1 MMMQGGG
8 AQKLK
13 GFDMMGWVE
22 GGKEVEGGAG
32 TSLPKSQEAYIIAAL
47 NANETFQS
55 AEMKNYLLEL
65 YKSMYSEIIEMAKE
79 KKLHMDGRLLGEEKE
94 EVFEGVAQCRMEFG
108 QEIPEPKKSDTWS
121 FKYFPTQE
129 KDPKEKIPPLK
140 VQLSFECCPILPQDM
155 EEHMKKPPTP
165 MVKKCGNPQIIGEW
179 KTIGLPTIFGVS
191 YGKTEKEIEN
201 YNKMF
206 SKLLKMNEMEKFRH
220 ELEEAGVAFVN

>member
-1 MMMQGGG
+1 MGGG

-155 EEHMKKPPTP
+155 EEHEKTADADGKKMRKSPNHRRMENNRVTNNFRCILR
-165 MVKKCGNPQIIGEW
+165 KNRKRNGEVSPRIRGGRGSFRQLNCTRISYMICD
-179 KTIGLPTIFGVS
+179 TI
-191 YGKTEKEIEN
+191 
-201 YNKMF
+201 
-206 SKLLKMNEMEKFRH
+206 R
-220 ELEEAGVAFVN
+220 